1 MCTVPNTI
9 LEEVAIYLIWTA
21 AKNVNLCLISSNI
34 YLIELNT
41 LFKLPWK
48 IIVPHLFQLTNE

>member
-21 AKNVNLCLISSNI
+21 AKNVNLCLKSSQI

-41 LFKLPWK
+41 LVKLPWK
-48 IIVPHLFQLTNE
+48 IIVAHLFN